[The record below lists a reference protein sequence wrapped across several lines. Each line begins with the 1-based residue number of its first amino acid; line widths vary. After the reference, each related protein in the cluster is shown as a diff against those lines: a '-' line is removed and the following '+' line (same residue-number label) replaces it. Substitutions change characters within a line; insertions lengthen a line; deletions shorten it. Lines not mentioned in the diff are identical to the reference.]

1 MGNCFALHQLT
12 KRKSCS
18 QSTTTRH
25 EDVLRVMKTNGEILD
40 YTRSIFIK
48 GYGNNDHHFFPI
60 WNLGGPFRVAGDHS
74 PTMDNTSGSKRVKMI
89 LTKQELQE
97 LLSKKKIAVEEMCLL
112 GMRSVALCG
121 VNSSSRWQPGLETI
135 LEESL
140 GVAEGV
146 IKVITSNGGIL
157 EFTTPITTGT
167 ITNEFPGHAIF
178 PSHDLFWRPLSLQE
192 ELHGGQSYYLL
203 PLNNSKIGG
212 QIVREGHV
220 RSKSTPAAAAATS
233 NIVAPYRMSLDY
245 QGMLKRSYTEVFSRY
260 SSKNNYNKSNDGFWK
275 VKLVISPEQL
285 VEILSQEASTEEL
298 IENVRAVAKCG
309 NGFSSSASSV
319 DFSDSWSLSSSRT
332 ATCKKDSLVDI

>member
-1 MGNCFALHQLT
+1 MGNC
-12 KRKSCS
+12 
-18 QSTTTRH
+18 
-25 EDVLRVMKTNGEILD
+25 
-40 YTRSIFIK
+40 IF
-48 GYGNNDHHFFPI
+48 
-60 WNLGGPFRVAGDHS
+60 GG
-74 PTMDNTSGSKRVKMI
+74 
-89 LTKQELQE
+89 
-97 LLSKKKIAVEEMCLL
+97 
-112 GMRSVALCG
+112 
-121 VNSSSRWQPGLETI
+121 
-135 LEESL
+135 L

-157 EFTTPITTGT
+157 EFTTPITTGS

-220 RSKSTPAAAAATS
+220 RSKSIPAAAATS

-245 QGMLKRSYTEVFSRY
+245 QGMLKRSYTEVFSRH
-260 SSKNNYNKSNDGFWK
+260 SSSSNNNKNNYNKSNDGFWK

-285 VEILSQEASTEEL
+285 VDILSEEASTEEL